1 MTSIKGVYCRWIGQ
15 HKTGE
20 GKVVRTRFYFGS
32 NERAAK
38 LAAKEKGAEWKAIV
52 RNVKATNAQRQ
63 ATLPGAPVLIP
74 LWQTGEAAP
83 QAPQPQSPNSP
94 EQQVPAPEVYKTIG
108 YIAAPTIERLS
119 IKEAADKFI
128 KAKEAQIGLAA
139 GRGIK
144 IGSANAICKTVY
156 ISLGISTATKNHS
169 NRAVVRKPLDVGQL
183 LCTLTKQQ
191 LESYVNF
198 WMALPDGIAPR
209 TAVNYCKSFKAVIDW
224 ADSQESLGFT
234 KPKGTD
240 ALFNFRGYNKINKA
254 VYKPKELKKL
264 LDACTDHCRLYA
276 LLALN
281 CGYTQVDIG
290 SDVDGLRQAD
300 LVEIGGEHFLWRKRS
315 KTSHQNDWNT
325 LHYLFPE
332 TYTLLKK
339 LKAPED
345 NPLGLMLL
353 NRYGKPLYLN
363 RLGKTQINN
372 ISADWADAREAS
384 GVNLSFKQL
393 RKFGSSAIK
402 SIANAD
408 VARLYLSQG
417 IEGELKRYATDDY
430 APLTKALKKYRLQL
444 KADGII

>member
-1 MTSIKGVYCRWIGQ
+1 MTNVKGIYCRWIGQ
-15 HKTGE
+15 HKNAE
-20 GKVVRTRFYFGS
+20 GKVVRTRFYFGG

-38 LAAKEKGAEWKAIV
+38 LAAKEKATEWKAIV
-52 RNVKATNAQRQ
+52 RTVRAANAQRQ
-63 ATLPGAPVLIP
+63 ATLEGAPVLIP
-74 LWQTGEAAP
+74 LWQNGEAQAKAP
-83 QAPQPQSPNSP
+83 QAQAP
-94 EQQVPAPEVYKTIG
+94 EQQAPAEVFKTIG
-108 YIAAPTIERLS
+108 FTASPTIERLT
-119 IKEAADKFI
+119 IKEAADRFVKS
-128 KAKEAQIGLAA
+128 KEAQIGLAA

-144 IGSANAICKTVY
+144 VGSANAICKTVY

-169 NRAVVRKPLDVGQL
+169 NRAVTRKPLDVNQL

-191 LESYVNF
+191 IENYVNF
-198 WMALPDGIAPR
+198 WMALPDGIAAR

-224 ADSQESLGFT
+224 ADSNESLGFT

-240 ALFNFRGYNKINKA
+240 SLFNFRGYNKINKA
-254 VYKPKELKKL
+254 IYEPKKLKKL
-264 LDACTDHCRLYA
+264 LEACTETCRLYA

-300 LVEIGGEHFLWRKRS
+300 LVEIDGEHFLWRKRS

-325 LHYLFPE
+325 LHFLFPE
-332 TYTLLKK
+332 TYALLKK

-345 NPLGLMLL
+345 NAQGLMLL
-353 NRYGKPLYLN
+353 NKYGKPLYLN

-384 GVNLSFKQL
+384 GINLSFKQL

-402 SIANAD
+402 SLANAD